1 VTVKAR
7 AELVLLGTTLIWG
20 GTFAVTKFGLLDVS
34 PFLLVAIRFT
44 LASLIYLLLFSREVL
59 ASSRADLLRG
69 ALLGFF
75 LFVGFATQTL
85 GLSHTTASK
94 SAFITSMMV
103 VFVPLLQILIE
114 RRAPTVGNIIGVV
127 IVCTGM
133 WLLTSPEEAAF
144 NVGDGLT
151 LVCAIMFAFYIVYLD
166 IASKKT
172 APVRL
177 SFLQIAVSAVLS
189 IVATPLFETAAFS
202 FSMSLLGV
210 ILYLT
215 LLATVLTTYTQTR
228 YQKDTTPTRAVIIFT
243 LEPVFASIIAAV
255 FLSEHLDGVALFG
268 AALIIAG
275 VLVSQ
280 LSDSIPVLNRTLGL
294 SRVS

>member
-177 SFLQIAVSAVLS
+177 SFVQIAVSAVLS
-189 IVATPLFETAAFS
+189 IVAIPLFETAAFS

-255 FLSEHLDGVALFG
+255 FLSEHLGGVALFG